1 MTPHQLRV
9 LATVAAAG
17 SVGAAAQALFVT
29 QPAVSAALGSLQR
42 ELGVA
47 LVRRDGR
54 GLALTEPGAVL
65 AGYARRML
73 GLLEE
78 ARVATVA
85 SADPERGQLRLAAVT
100 TAGEHVVPTLLA
112 SFRRLHPQ
120 TQILLEVGNRRRV
133 WEALGRGEVDLAVG
147 GRPPARANLF
157 SHAVAP
163 NELVVVGKP
172 AGPGERGHDNTA
184 GLALTTWLM
193 REPGSGTR
201 SSAEELLADLQIDPP
216 RLTLGSN
223 GAIRESAIVGLGV
236 ALMSRAAVGR
246 ELDEGSL
253 EELPADGLPLVRHWH
268 LAARE
273 GDLPATAE
281 TFRDHVVG
289 AGWSAA
295 SLPATGTARS
305 AATLNRLSVGNQS
318 DPP

>member
-9 LATVAAAG
+9 LVTVAATG
-17 SVGAAAQALFVT
+17 SVGAAAQRLYVT

-47 LVRRDGR
+47 LVRREGR
-54 GLALTEPGAVL
+54 GLALTAPGAVL
-65 AGYARRML
+65 VGYGQRLL
-73 GLLEE
+73 GLLDE
-78 ARVATVA
+78 ARVATLA

-100 TAGEHVVPTLLA
+100 TAGEHVVPPLLA
-112 SFRRLHPQ
+112 SFRKVHPHS
-120 TQILLEVGNRRRV
+120 QILLEVGNRRRV

-147 GRPPARANLF
+147 GRPLAGAGVF

-163 NELVVVGKP
+163 NELVVVSRP
-172 AGPGERGHDNTA
+172 AGELRRSRNGSA
-184 GLALTTWLM
+184 ALALATWLV
-193 REPGSGTR
+193 REAGSGTR
-201 SSAEELLADLQIDPP
+201 STTEELLADLQIDPP

-246 ELDEGSL
+246 ELGEGTL
-253 EELPADGLPLVRHWH
+253 EELAAPGLPLLRHWH

-281 TFRDHVVG
+281 MFRDHVLA

-295 SLPATGTARS
+295 PDA
-305 AATLNRLSVGNQS
+305 
-318 DPP
+318 